1 MIRTPMKNTIDT
13 ARLARTDQ
21 TLDGVLPV
29 ERLPRLA
36 SLLATPEGSIDW
48 HARGWRSA
56 RPEGGHD
63 DFLELSFSGSVQ
75 PACIR
80 CLDPV
85 TVEIGDTRRYR
96 LVDSEAEAERLD
108 PEDEEYDVLVGGS
121 RFDLDALIED
131 EAILA
136 LPPMPRHDACEPDTL
151 RDDEAPAV
159 EEPAKPFA
167 ALQRL
172 RRNGPPGGGETPH

>member
-1 MIRTPMKNTIDT
+1 MKTTIDT
-13 ARLARTDQ
+13 ARLVRNGE

-36 SLLATPEGSIDW
+36 SLLATAEGSIDW
-48 HARGWRSA
+48 RARGWRSA

-75 PACIR
+75 PACVR

-108 PEDEEYDVLVGGS
+108 PEDDEYDVLAGGP

-136 LPPMPRHDACEPDTL
+136 LPPMPRHDHCRPDTMGE
-151 RDDEAPAV
+151 DQA
-159 EEPAKPFA
+159 EPAEEREKPFA

-172 RRNGPPGGGETPH
+172 RRANGPPEGGENPH

>member
-1 MIRTPMKNTIDT
+1 MKTTIDT
-13 ARLARTDQ
+13 ARLARNDE

-36 SLLATPEGSIDW
+36 SLLATSEGSIDW
-48 HARGWRSA
+48 RARGWRRA

-63 DFLELSFSGSVQ
+63 DLLELSFSGAVQ
-75 PACIR
+75 PACVR

-85 TVEIGDTRRYR
+85 AVEIGDTRRYR

-108 PEDEEYDVLVGGS
+108 PEDDEYDVLAGGPH
-121 RFDLDALIED
+121 FDLGALIED

-136 LPPMPRHDACEPDTL
+136 LPPMPRHENCRPDPA
-151 RDDEAPAV
+151 REDEAEVA
-159 EEPAKPFA
+159 EEREKPFA
-167 ALQRL
+167 ALRRL
-172 RRNGPPGGGETPH
+172 RRGNGPPQGGETPH

>member
-1 MIRTPMKNTIDT
+1 MKNTIDT
-13 ARLARTDQ
+13 ARLARNGQ
-21 TLDGVLPV
+21 TLEGELPV

-36 SLLATPEGSIDW
+36 SLLATPEGRIDW
-48 HARGWRSA
+48 RTRGWRNA

-63 DFLELSFSGSVQ
+63 DFLELSFSASVQ
-75 PACIR
+75 PACVR
-80 CLDPV
+80 CLEPV
-85 TVEIGDTRRYR
+85 AVEIGDTRRYR

-108 PEDEEYDVLVGGS
+108 PEDDEYDVLAAGS

-136 LPPMPRHDACEPDTL
+136 LPPMPRHDACEPAIA
-151 RDDEAPAV
+151 RADEPEGAGEA
-159 EEPAKPFA
+159 EKPFA

-172 RRNGPPGGGETPH
+172 RRNGPSGGGETPQ